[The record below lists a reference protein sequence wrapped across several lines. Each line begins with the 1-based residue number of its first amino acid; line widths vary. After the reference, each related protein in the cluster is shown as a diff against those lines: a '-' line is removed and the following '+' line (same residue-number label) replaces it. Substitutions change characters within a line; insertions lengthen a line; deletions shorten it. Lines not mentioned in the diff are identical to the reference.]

1 MRADTWRG
9 RDRVQLLIDDV
20 AEAAV
25 RALEDPG
32 KHGGKIYELGG
43 PRVYTYKALLQLVLN
58 EAGKRRVLV
67 PVPFFI
73 WDILAAFL
81 AFLPSPPLTRDQVKL
96 MKGDNVVDGNALT
109 LEDLGIVPASVEEIL
124 PTYINAS
131 LGSSMC

>member
-1 MRADTWRG
+1 MADPST
-9 RDRVQLLIDDV
+9 
-20 AEAAV
+20 
-25 RALEDPG
+25 ED
-32 KHGGKIYELGG
+32 KIYELGG